1 MVTAEIQH
9 KTQKGEE
16 LKQRFVYVWRSR
28 ARLEREEGDRKVGE
42 NKEKDEGKRG
52 FKLRSIVGGKKVT
65 GNPSCYLVSIYLA

>member
-28 ARLEREEGDRKVGE
+28 GGGRDAGFVRLGI
-42 NKEKDEGKRG
+42 
-52 FKLRSIVGGKKVT
+52 L
-65 GNPSCYLVSIYLA
+65 LAFLLSMSVLGHSKM